1 MLPLIKRIL
10 LFSILLC
17 LATYLSAQAED
28 SVVYSE
34 QDSVQ
39 DVKLENLEKQLRSVN
54 FLLRK
59 NDLEQQQVSDSLKT
73 ANIELESKV
82 QLLNTESV
90 FVKEKLAQTFRELE
104 QNKNKLEESKK
115 VFKTIYFVTVPI
127 VFLFVLSAFIVLL
140 VLLSRYKTST
150 NAKFIALRKYTYEG
164 IQEVRADY
172 LHEIKRRVKKIAGKL
187 KVKSKKEKGKS
198 KK

>member
-90 FVKEKLAQTFRELE
+90 FVKEK
-104 QNKNKLEESKK
+104 
-115 VFKTIYFVTVPI
+115 
-127 VFLFVLSAFIVLL
+127 
-140 VLLSRYKTST
+140 
-150 NAKFIALRKYTYEG
+150 AL
-164 IQEVRADY
+164 
-172 LHEIKRRVKKIAGKL
+172 
-187 KVKSKKEKGKS
+187 
-198 KK
+198 